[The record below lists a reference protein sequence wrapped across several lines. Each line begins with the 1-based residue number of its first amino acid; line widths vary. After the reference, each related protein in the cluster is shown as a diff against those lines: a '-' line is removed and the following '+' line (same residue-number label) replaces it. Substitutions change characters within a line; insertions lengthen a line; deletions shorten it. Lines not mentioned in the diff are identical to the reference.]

1 MSILPKSQRA
11 AAAGKKVV
19 LLPDQAFFVRVVP
32 LASGT
37 PPENVPAQAELALE
51 GLSPFPAAQLCYGYF
66 HPPGAD
72 RLLVCAAY
80 RRRFT
85 VADAAA
91 WAEAEAVLPAFAV
104 WLGLA
109 PTQPLALLVTGAE
122 GVTALGWNGRDPV
135 PAVVAT
141 KALAPDATPE
151 EREAVRAQ
159 LGAQLAGLP
168 APAEIAAPEGSDS
181 RPGDDGAVFHSGDFT
196 ARLTTEQLDA
206 LDVRD
211 KGELAGRRRDRQ
223 RDLRLWRI
231 FAGCVAALGLA
242 AGLELALM
250 GGRLWQAARTTL
262 AAAQAPAV
270 QVIETRRSLATRI
283 EELSTR
289 RLLPIRMLEIV
300 NEKRPRTIQFL
311 RAATKGLYVLEIEG
325 QTTAT
330 PDVFNY
336 EAALKELP
344 ACDHTELGQTTDRG
358 GVTRFTLTVTFKAA
372 ALRPAGPSS

>member
-1 MSILPKSQRA
+1 MSILPRFKRA
-11 AAAGKKVV
+11 AAAGKKIV

-37 PPENVPAQAELALE
+37 PPEEVPAQAELALE

-72 RLLVCAAY
+72 GLLVYAAY

-85 VADAAA
+85 VTDAAA
-91 WAEAEAVLPAFAV
+91 WADAEAVLPAFAA

-109 PTQPLALLVTGAE
+109 PARPLALLVTGAD
-122 GVTALGWNGRDPV
+122 GLTALGWNGRDAV

-141 KALAPDATPE
+141 QALASDAAPE
-151 EREAVRAQ
+151 ECDAARAQ
-159 LGAQLAGLP
+159 LAAQLAGLP
-168 APAEIAAPEGSDS
+168 PPVEIAAPAGTDS
-181 RPGDDGAVFHSGDFT
+181 RAGDDGAVFSSGPYTSRLAT
-196 ARLTTEQLDA
+196 AQLDA

-211 KGELAGRRRDRQ
+211 KAELAGRRRDRA
-223 RDLRLWRI
+223 RNLRLWWI

-242 AGLELALM
+242 VALELGLR
-250 GGRLWQAARTTL
+250 GGRLWLGARAAQV
-262 AAAQAPAV
+262 AAQAPAV
-270 QVIETRRSLATRI
+270 QVIETRHNLATRI
-283 EELSTR
+283 EELSLR
-289 RLLPIRMLEIV
+289 RLMPIRMLEIV

-325 QTTAT
+325 QTNAT

-358 GVTRFTLTVTFKAA
+358 GITRFALTITFKPA
-372 ALRPAGPSS
+372 ALLPVAPAP

>member
-1 MSILPKSQRA
+1 MSILPRFQRA
-11 AAAGKKVV
+11 ATAGKKIV
-19 LLPDQAFFVRVVP
+19 LLPDHAFFVRVVP

-72 RLLVCAAY
+72 RLLVFAAY

-109 PTQPLALLVTGAE
+109 PTRPLALLVTGAE

-141 KALAPDATPE
+141 KALAPNATPE
-151 EREAVRAQ
+151 ERETVRAQ
-159 LGAQLAGLP
+159 LVAQLAGLP
-168 APAEIAAPEGSDS
+168 PPAEIEASEGSDS
-181 RPGDDGAVFHSGDFT
+181 RPGDDGAVFRSGDTT
-196 ARLTTEQLDA
+196 ARLTTAQLDA

-211 KGELAGRRRDRQ
+211 KADLAGRRRDRG
-223 RDLRLWRI
+223 RDLHLWRI

-289 RLLPIRMLEIV
+289 RLMPIRMLEIV

-311 RAATKGLYVLEIEG
+311 RAVTKGLYVLEIEG

-358 GVTRFTLTVTFKAA
+358 GITRFTLTITFKPA
-372 ALRPAGPSS
+372 ALRPPGPPS